1 MNSDMKYYLPLV
13 APFIVLI
20 FTLYIF
26 LRYRKVVLQSDKASK
41 VMSPIYLLIGF
52 LGICVSIFEVLIFFG
67 IVK

>member
-1 MNSDMKYYLPLV
+1 MKYYLTLI

-41 VMSPIYLLIGF
+41 MMSPIYLLIGF
-52 LGICVSIFEVLIFFG
+52 LGICVFIFEILIIFG

>member
-1 MNSDMKYYLPLV
+1 MNYYLTLI

-41 VMSPIYLLIGF
+41 MMSPIYLLIGF
-52 LGICVSIFEVLIFFG
+52 LGICLSIFEVLIIFG